1 LKGFNLPHRRAGI
14 RTFKDAALREA
25 ARKSYAWGVGALAG
39 LSIGGWNEM
48 LRVHRHED
56 ARFGFQSN
64 RCNGTGGELP
74 SIDSFIDP
82 EL

>member
-1 LKGFNLPHRRAGI
+1 MKGSI

-25 ARKSYAWGVGALAG
+25 ARKGYAWCVGALAG
-39 LSIGGWNEM
+39 FSIGGWNEM
-48 LRVHRHED
+48 VRVHRHED
-56 ARFGFQSN
+56 APFGFQSN

-74 SIDSFIDP
+74 WIGSFIDP